1 MTELIEPAAPVDA
14 DAFEKMKL
22 LIDDLAHSN
31 KLRAIALCGTLP
43 PGVPSSI
50 YTLIATKKPDNVLI
64 ILDAYQNI
72 ECLLSGKI
80 DILKINAE
88 EARIIGK
95 NSSHNLVEVGYSI
108 LKIYHVSILAITNGP
123 NCAYLFEK
131 NGTEIRICEFKIPS
145 LENPYFLELRNTRV
159 RKRSRTLPEDT
170 GKELGYESLVIN
182 PLGAG
187 DTCSAI
193 FTIEYLQSKDSIQA
207 FAKGLAAASASCLSS
222 ETTGQF
228 DVSVQKRI
236 LELLE
241 WHYIG

>member
-1 MTELIEPAAPVDA
+1 
-14 DAFEKMKL
+14 
-22 LIDDLAHSN
+22 
-31 KLRAIALCGTLP
+31 
-43 PGVPSSI
+43 
-50 YTLIATKKPDNVLI
+50 
-64 ILDAYQNI
+64 
-72 ECLLSGKI
+72 
-80 DILKINAE
+80 
-88 EARIIGK
+88 
-95 NSSHNLVEVGYSI
+95 
-108 LKIYHVSILAITNGP
+108 
-123 NCAYLFEK
+123 
-131 NGTEIRICEFKIPS
+131 
-145 LENPYFLELRNTRV
+145 LELRNTRV